1 MVPGLFCVNKYEKK
15 FSARTTGRAFFFE
28 KPGRIIMTKR
38 EEREHLFK
46 LLFCKDFH
54 EVAELQEQIAMY
66 QERQE
71 VISEQEFAPV
81 KAKLE
86 AIVAKEGTIDMILS
100 EAAEGWRLNRMGKA
114 ELTILRIAT
123 YEIRYDE
130 EVPDKVAI
138 NEAVELAKKYG
149 NDTSSGFVNGVLAKV
164 IAK

>member
-1 MVPGLFCVNKYEKK
+1 
-15 FSARTTGRAFFFE
+15 
-28 KPGRIIMTKR
+28 MTKR

-54 EVAELQEQIAMY
+54 DVAELAEQVELYQTQQEIVN
-66 QERQE
+66 EE
-71 VISEQEFAPV
+71 EFAPV
-81 KAKLE
+81 KRKLE
-86 AIVAKEGTIDMILS
+86 AIVAEEGTIDMILS

-149 NDTSSGFVNGVLAKV
+149 NDSSYGFVNGVLAKV

>member
-1 MVPGLFCVNKYEKK
+1 
-15 FSARTTGRAFFFE
+15 
-28 KPGRIIMTKR
+28 MTKR

-54 EVAELQEQIAMY
+54 DVEELQEQIAMY
-66 QERQE
+66 QTQQE
-71 VISEQEFAPV
+71 ITKEEEFAPV

-86 AIVAKEGTIDMILS
+86 AIVAQEGTIDMILT
-100 EAAEGWRLNRMGKA
+100 EAATGWRLNRMGKA

-130 EVPDKVAI
+130 EAPDKVAI

-149 NDTSSGFVNGVLAKV
+149 NDASSGFVNGVLAMV
-164 IAK
+164 VAK

>member
-1 MVPGLFCVNKYEKK
+1 
-15 FSARTTGRAFFFE
+15 
-28 KPGRIIMTKR
+28 MTKR

-54 EVAELQEQIAMY
+54 DVEELQEQIEMY
-66 QERQE
+66 QTQQE
-71 VISEQEFAPV
+71 VANTEDFAPV

-86 AIVAKEGTIDMILS
+86 SIVAQEGTIDMILS

-149 NDTSSGFVNGVLAKV
+149 NDASSGFVNGVLAKV
-164 IAK
+164 MAK

>member
-1 MVPGLFCVNKYEKK
+1 
-15 FSARTTGRAFFFE
+15 
-28 KPGRIIMTKR
+28 MTKR

-54 EVAELQEQIAMY
+54 DVEELKEQIELYQEQ
-66 QERQE
+66 QEI
-71 VISEQEFAPV
+71 VSEAEFAPV

-86 AIVAKEGTIDMILS
+86 AIVAEEGTIDMILS
-100 EAAEGWRLNRMGKA
+100 GVADGWRLNRMGKA

-130 EVPDKVAI
+130 DVPDKVAI

-149 NDTSSGFVNGVLAKV
+149 NDASSGFVNGILAKV

>member
-1 MVPGLFCVNKYEKK
+1 
-15 FSARTTGRAFFFE
+15 
-28 KPGRIIMTKR
+28 MTKR

-54 EVAELQEQIAMY
+54 DVEELQDQIEMYLEQ
-66 QERQE
+66 QEIE
-71 VISEQEFAPV
+71 KKEEFAPV
-81 KAKLE
+81 KAKVE
-86 AIVAKEGTIDMILS
+86 AIAAQEGTIDMILS

-149 NDTSSGFVNGVLAKV
+149 NDASSGFVNGVLAKV

>member
-1 MVPGLFCVNKYEKK
+1 
-15 FSARTTGRAFFFE
+15 
-28 KPGRIIMTKR
+28 MTKR

-54 EVAELQEQIAMY
+54 EVEELKEQIELYQEQ
-66 QERQE
+66 QEIMNE
-71 VISEQEFAPV
+71 AEFAPV

-86 AIVAKEGTIDMILS
+86 AIVAEEGTIDMIL
-100 EAAEGWRLNRMGKA
+100 ADVAEGWRLNRMGKA

-130 EVPDKVAI
+130 DVPDKVAI

-149 NDTSSGFVNGVLAKV
+149 NDASSGFVNGILAKV

>member
-1 MVPGLFCVNKYEKK
+1 
-15 FSARTTGRAFFFE
+15 
-28 KPGRIIMTKR
+28 MTKR

-54 EVAELQEQIAMY
+54 DVEDLKEQVELYETQQEIGKV
-66 QERQE
+66 E
-71 VISEQEFAPV
+71 EFVPV
-81 KAKLE
+81 KSKLE
-86 AIVAKEGTIDMILS
+86 AIVEKEGEIDMILAN
-100 EAAEGWRLNRMGKA
+100 AAEGWRLNRMGKA

-130 EVPDKVAI
+130 DVPDKVAI

-149 NDTSSGFVNGVLAKV
+149 SDAAPGFVNGVLAKV

>member
-1 MVPGLFCVNKYEKK
+1 
-15 FSARTTGRAFFFE
+15 
-28 KPGRIIMTKR
+28 MTKR

-54 EVAELQEQIAMY
+54 DVEELQEQIEMY
-66 QERQE
+66 QTQQE
-71 VISEQEFAPV
+71 VASEEEFAPV

-86 AIVAKEGTIDMILS
+86 AIVEKEGTIDMILS

-149 NDTSSGFVNGVLAKV
+149 NDASSGFVNGVLAKV
-164 IAK
+164 MAK

>member
-1 MVPGLFCVNKYEKK
+1 
-15 FSARTTGRAFFFE
+15 
-28 KPGRIIMTKR
+28 MTKR

-54 EVAELQEQIAMY
+54 DVKELHEQIEMYQIQQEVANAE
-66 QERQE
+66 
-71 VISEQEFAPV
+71 EFAPV

-86 AIVAKEGTIDMILS
+86 AIVEKEGSIDMILS

-149 NDTSSGFVNGVLAKV
+149 NDASSGFVNGVLAKV
-164 IAK
+164 MAK

>member
-1 MVPGLFCVNKYEKK
+1 
-15 FSARTTGRAFFFE
+15 
-28 KPGRIIMTKR
+28 MTKR

-54 EVAELQEQIAMY
+54 DVEELQEQIEMY
-66 QERQE
+66 QTQQE
-71 VISEQEFAPV
+71 VANTEEFAPV

-86 AIVAKEGTIDMILS
+86 SIVAQERTIDMILS

-149 NDTSSGFVNGVLAKV
+149 NDASSGFVNGVLAKV
-164 IAK
+164 MAK

>member
-1 MVPGLFCVNKYEKK
+1 
-15 FSARTTGRAFFFE
+15 
-28 KPGRIIMTKR
+28 MTKR

-54 EVAELQEQIAMY
+54 DVEELQEQIAMY
-66 QERQE
+66 QTQQE
-71 VISEQEFAPV
+71 ITKEEEFAPV

-86 AIVAKEGTIDMILS
+86 AIVAQEGTIDMILT
-100 EAAEGWRLNRMGKA
+100 EAATGWRLNRMGKA

-149 NDTSSGFVNGVLAKV
+149 NDASSGFVNGVLAMV
-164 IAK
+164 VAK

>member
-1 MVPGLFCVNKYEKK
+1 
-15 FSARTTGRAFFFE
+15 
-28 KPGRIIMTKR
+28 MTKR

-54 EVAELQEQIAMY
+54 DVEELHEQVEMYQTQQEVANAE
-66 QERQE
+66 
-71 VISEQEFAPV
+71 EFAPV

-86 AIVAKEGTIDMILS
+86 AVVAKEGTIDMILS

-123 YEIRYDE
+123 YEIRFDE

-149 NDTSSGFVNGVLAKV
+149 NDASSGFVNGVLAKV

>member
-1 MVPGLFCVNKYEKK
+1 
-15 FSARTTGRAFFFE
+15 
-28 KPGRIIMTKR
+28 MTKR

-54 EVAELQEQIAMY
+54 DVEELKEQVELYESQQETGKAE
-66 QERQE
+66 
-71 VISEQEFAPV
+71 EFAPV

-86 AIVAKEGTIDMILS
+86 AVVAREGEIDMILAN
-100 EAAEGWRLNRMGKA
+100 AAEGWRLNRMGKA

-130 EVPDKVAI
+130 DVPDKVAI

-149 NDTSSGFVNGVLAKV
+149 SDAAPGFVNGVLAKV
-164 IAK
+164 IVK

>member
-1 MVPGLFCVNKYEKK
+1 
-15 FSARTTGRAFFFE
+15 
-28 KPGRIIMTKR
+28 MTKR

-54 EVAELQEQIAMY
+54 DVEELKEQVELY
-66 QERQE
+66 QTQQE
-71 VISEQEFAPV
+71 VGNEEEFAPV

-86 AIVAKEGTIDMILS
+86 AIVAEEGTIDMILAN
-100 EAAEGWRLNRMGKA
+100 AAEGWRLNRMGKA

-130 EVPDKVAI
+130 NVPDKVAI

-149 NDTSSGFVNGVLAKV
+149 NDASSGFVNGVLAKV
-164 IAK
+164 MAK

>member
-1 MVPGLFCVNKYEKK
+1 
-15 FSARTTGRAFFFE
+15 
-28 KPGRIIMTKR
+28 MTKR

-54 EVAELQEQIAMY
+54 DVEELQEQIEMY
-66 QERQE
+66 QTQQE
-71 VISEQEFAPV
+71 VANTEEFAPV

-86 AIVAKEGTIDMILS
+86 SIVAQEGTIDMILS

-149 NDTSSGFVNGVLAKV
+149 NDASSGFVNGVLAKV
-164 IAK
+164 IVK

>member
-1 MVPGLFCVNKYEKK
+1 
-15 FSARTTGRAFFFE
+15 
-28 KPGRIIMTKR
+28 MTKR

-54 EVAELQEQIAMY
+54 EVEELKEQIELY
-66 QERQE
+66 QTQQE
-71 VISEQEFAPV
+71 ILNVEEFAPV

-86 AIVAKEGTIDMILS
+86 AILAEEGSIDMILS
-100 EAAEGWRLNRMGKA
+100 DAASGWRLNRMGKA

-130 EVPDKVAI
+130 EVPDRVAI

-149 NDTSSGFVNGVLAKV
+149 NDASSGFVNGVLAKV
-164 IAK
+164 VGK

>member
-1 MVPGLFCVNKYEKK
+1 
-15 FSARTTGRAFFFE
+15 
-28 KPGRIIMTKR
+28 MTKR

-54 EVAELQEQIAMY
+54 DVAELQEQIAMY
-66 QERQE
+66 QTQQE
-71 VISEQEFAPV
+71 IEKEEEFAPV

-86 AIVAKEGTIDMILS
+86 AIVAQEGTIDMILS

-149 NDTSSGFVNGVLAKV
+149 NDSSSGFVNGVLAKV

>member
-1 MVPGLFCVNKYEKK
+1 
-15 FSARTTGRAFFFE
+15 
-28 KPGRIIMTKR
+28 MTKR

-54 EVAELQEQIAMY
+54 DVEELKEQVELY
-66 QERQE
+66 QSQQE
-71 VISEQEFAPV
+71 VGAEEEFAPV
-81 KAKLE
+81 AAKLE
-86 AIVAKEGTIDMILS
+86 AVVAKEGEIDMILAG
-100 EAAEGWRLNRMGKA
+100 AAEGWRLNRMGKA

-123 YEIRYDE
+123 YEIRFDE

-149 NDTSSGFVNGVLAKV
+149 NDASSGFVNGVLAKV

>member
-1 MVPGLFCVNKYEKK
+1 
-15 FSARTTGRAFFFE
+15 
-28 KPGRIIMTKR
+28 MTKH

-54 EVAELQEQIAMY
+54 DVEELQEQIAMY
-66 QERQE
+66 QTQQE
-71 VISEQEFAPV
+71 IENEEEFAPI

-86 AIVAKEGTIDMILS
+86 AIVAAEGTIDMILA
-100 EAAEGWRLNRMGKA
+100 EAATGWRLNRMGKA

-149 NDTSSGFVNGVLAKV
+149 NDAASGFVNGVLAKV
-164 IAK
+164 IVK

>member
-1 MVPGLFCVNKYEKK
+1 
-15 FSARTTGRAFFFE
+15 
-28 KPGRIIMTKR
+28 MTKR

-54 EVAELQEQIAMY
+54 DVTELKEQIELYQEQ
-66 QERQE
+66 QEILNE
-71 VISEQEFAPV
+71 AEFAPV

-86 AIVAKEGTIDMILS
+86 AIVAEEGTIDMIL
-100 EAAEGWRLNRMGKA
+100 ADVAEGWRLNRMGKA

-130 EVPDKVAI
+130 NVPDKVAI

-149 NDTSSGFVNGVLAKV
+149 NDASSGFVNGVLAKV